1 MTSVQPFLHVTS
13 MTTGRPV
20 GTETGRAPR
29 TVLMIAYAFPPEA
42 YVGGRRTLKYCKYLG
57 EFGWRPIVL
66 TIRPRASAFQDE
78 RLTHQLPENLEVHRT
93 RDVDGVEW
101 MAKAAAWWHRMR
113 RRSEAPREST
123 MPSAAHDERGGAPSR
138 MSRFKALVDRLLL
151 QTPDSH
157 LLWVPIAFMRGT
169 RILLT
174 RRVDVVY
181 SSSPPHSSHL
191 TGYLLAKIFRKPH
204 VADFRDP
211 WVITGGSDGASR
223 GDRLERWQRRAR
235 RAILTN
241 AAKITVV
248 SPGEPEEL
256 RAMVPGLD
264 YGRIAVVTNGYD
276 PDDFPLGDAVAT
288 DPARVTITH
297 AGTIY
302 RETGRAFFGALERVV
317 EQDAQLC
324 QTLRLN
330 LVGDIDPTH
339 AQAIARL
346 EAAGVVR
353 TLGLQPHHLTLGLMR
368 SSDVLLLLQRGGT
381 SRASHLPAKVFEY
394 LHIGKP
400 IFAIGADGALRELL
414 ESSGLGMT
422 ADPDDVEGIA
432 EAIRVLCRNVRRG
445 HLRLLP
451 NRAYIERFDR
461 RSLTERFARVLDEAV
476 ACRAQERV

>member
-1 MTSVQPFLHVTS
+1 MKSVTP
-13 MTTGRPV
+13 R
-20 GTETGRAPR
+20 PR
-29 TVLMIAYAFPPEA
+29 TVLVIAYAFPPEA
-42 YVGGRRTLKYCKYLG
+42 YVGARRTLKYCKYLG

-78 RLTHQLPENLEVHRT
+78 RLTHQLPEDLEVHRT

-101 MAKAAAWWHRMR
+101 VTKAAALWHRVR
-113 RRSEAPREST
+113 RRREAPSESNT
-123 MPSAAHDERGGAPSR
+123 SSTAGDQRQDTPRLVERC
-138 MSRFKALVDRLLL
+138 KALIDRLLL
-151 QTPDSH
+151 ETPDSH
-157 LLWVPIAFMRGT
+157 LLWVPVAFMRGA

-204 VADFRDP
+204 VTDFRDP
-211 WVITGGSDGASR
+211 WVINGCSNGVSR
-223 GDRLERWQRRAR
+223 VDRLERWQLRAR

-248 SPGEPEEL
+248 SPREPQEL
-256 RAMVPGLD
+256 RARVPELD

-276 PDDFPLGDAVAT
+276 PEDFPPGDAVAP
-288 DPARVTITH
+288 DPARFTITH

-302 RETGRAFFGALERVV
+302 RETGRAFFDALERVA
-317 EQDAQLC
+317 EQDAPLC

-330 LVGDIDPTH
+330 LVGDIDPSH
-339 AQAIARL
+339 AEAIGRL

-353 TLGLQPHHLTLGLMR
+353 MLGLQPHHVTLGLMR
-368 SSDVLLLLQRGGT
+368 GSDVLLLLPRGGT
-381 SRASHLPAKVFEY
+381 SPASHLPAKVFEY

-422 ADPDDVEGIA
+422 ADPDDVQGIA
-432 EAIRVLCRNVRRG
+432 EAIQVLCRNVRRG

-451 NRAYIERFDR
+451 NRAYIEQFDR
-461 RSLTERFARVLDEAV
+461 RSLTERFARVLDEAA
-476 ACRAQERV
+476 ACHGQERV

>member
-1 MTSVQPFLHVTS
+1 M
-13 MTTGRPV
+13 
-20 GTETGRAPR
+20 
-29 TVLMIAYAFPPEA
+29 
-42 YVGGRRTLKYCKYLG
+42 
-57 EFGWRPIVL
+57 
-66 TIRPRASAFQDE
+66 
-78 RLTHQLPENLEVHRT
+78 
-93 RDVDGVEW
+93 
-101 MAKAAAWWHRMR
+101 
-113 RRSEAPREST
+113 
-123 MPSAAHDERGGAPSR
+123 
-138 MSRFKALVDRLLL
+138 
-151 QTPDSH
+151 
-157 LLWVPIAFMRGT
+157 
-169 RILLT
+169 
-174 RRVDVVY
+174 
-181 SSSPPHSSHL
+181 
-191 TGYLLAKIFRKPH
+191 
-204 VADFRDP
+204 
-211 WVITGGSDGASR
+211 
-223 GDRLERWQRRAR
+223 
-235 RAILTN
+235 
-241 AAKITVV
+241 
-248 SPGEPEEL
+248 
-256 RAMVPGLD
+256 
-264 YGRIAVVTNGYD
+264 
-276 PDDFPLGDAVAT
+276 
-288 DPARVTITH
+288 
-297 AGTIY
+297 
-302 RETGRAFFGALERVV
+302 ERVV

-330 LVGDIDPTH
+330 LVGDIDPAH

-353 TLGLQPHHLTLGLMR
+353 ALGLQPHHLTLGLMR

>member
-1 MTSVQPFLHVTS
+1 MTPAKS
-13 MTTGRPV
+13 
-20 GTETGRAPR
+20 RAR
-29 TVLMIAYAFPPEA
+29 TVLVIAYAFPPEA
-42 YVGGRRTLKYCKYLG
+42 YVGSRRTLKYCKYLG

-66 TIRPRASAFQDE
+66 TIKPRATAFQDE

-101 MAKAAAWWHRMR
+101 MTKAAAWWHRLR
-113 RRSEAPREST
+113 KRTDAAAGSPASAPAGE
-123 MPSAAHDERGGAPSR
+123 PGKAAPGRLD
-138 MSRFKALVDRLLL
+138 RFKALIDRLLL
-151 QTPDSH
+151 ETPDSH
-157 LLWVPIAFMRGT
+157 LLWVPIAFMRGA

-204 VADFRDP
+204 VTDFRDP
-211 WVITGGSDGASR
+211 WVINGHSNGVSR
-223 GDRLERWQRRAR
+223 GDVLKRWQLRAR
-235 RAILTN
+235 RAVLTN

-248 SPGEPEEL
+248 SPGEPQEL
-256 RAMVPGLD
+256 RTTVPELD

-276 PDDFPLGDAVAT
+276 PEDFPSGDDVAP
-288 DPARVTITH
+288 DPARFTMTH

-302 RETGRAFFGALERVV
+302 RETGRAFFDALERVV
-317 EQDAQLC
+317 EQDPQLC

-330 LVGDIDPTH
+330 LVGDIDPAH
-339 AQAIARL
+339 AEAIGRL
-346 EAAGVVR
+346 EASGVVR
-353 TLGLQPHHLTLGLMR
+353 ALGLQPHHLTLGLLR
-368 SSDVLLLLQRGGT
+368 GSDVLLLLQRGGT

-461 RSLTERFARVLDEAV
+461 RALTERFARVLDEA
-476 ACRAQERV
+476 AAYRAQEKM

>member
-1 MTSVQPFLHVTS
+1 M
-13 MTTGRPV
+13 
-20 GTETGRAPR
+20 APRR
-29 TVLMIAYAFPPEA
+29 TVLVIAYAFPPEG

-57 EFGWRPIVL
+57 EFGWHPIVL

-78 RLTHQLPENLEVHRT
+78 RLTHQLPANVEVHRT

-101 MAKAAAWWHRMR
+101 MTKASAWWHRVR
-113 RRSEAPREST
+113 RRRTETQPDA
-123 MPSAAHDERGGAPSR
+123 SAAATAGDHRGRTPGLMDR
-138 MSRFKALVDRLLL
+138 CKALIDRLLL
-151 QTPDSH
+151 ETPDSH
-157 LLWVPIAFMRGT
+157 VLWVPIAFMRGA

-174 RRVDVVY
+174 HRVDVVY

-204 VADFRDP
+204 VTDFRDP
-211 WVITGGSDGASR
+211 WVINDVNGANGASR
-223 GDRLERWQRRAR
+223 HDLLHRWQLRAR
-235 RAILTN
+235 RAVLTN

-248 SPGEPEEL
+248 SPGEPQEL
-256 RAMVPGLD
+256 RANVPELD

-276 PDDFPLGDAVAT
+276 PDDFPPGDADAP
-288 DPARVTITH
+288 DPVRFTMTH

-302 RETGRAFFGALERVV
+302 RDTGRVFFEALERAV
-317 EQDAQLC
+317 EQDPQLC
-324 QTLRLN
+324 QTLHVN
-330 LVGDIDPTH
+330 LVGYIDPAH
-339 AQAIARL
+339 IEAMARL

-353 TLGLQPHHLTLGLMR
+353 TLGPQPHHLTLGLMR

-422 ADPDDVEGIA
+422 ADPDDVQGIA
-432 EAIRVLCRNVRRG
+432 EAIQVLCRNVRRG

-451 NRAYIERFDR
+451 NRAYIERFER
-461 RSLTERFARVLDEAV
+461 RSLTERFARVLDEA
-476 ACRAQERV
+476 AARRAQESV